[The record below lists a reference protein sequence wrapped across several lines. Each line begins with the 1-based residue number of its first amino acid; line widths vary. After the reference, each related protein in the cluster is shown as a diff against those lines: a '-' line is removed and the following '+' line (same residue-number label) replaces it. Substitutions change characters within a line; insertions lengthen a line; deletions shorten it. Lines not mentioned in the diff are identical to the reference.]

1 MSPASTPQLIF
12 GTASFGD
19 KFTNVEQVQSCLDL
33 LKEHHVHMLDTAGR
47 YPAEAQGRSE
57 ELIGET
63 KATQQGFQVDTK
75 ILAMSAD
82 HKGELSK
89 QNIEQSVSDSLR
101 RLNIP
106 KINTL
111 HIHFP
116 DSQTPIEEQ
125 ASTLDELHKQGKF
138 AQLGVSNFT
147 ASQLTAFIEV
157 CDKHGFVKPTVYQG
171 EYSLISRGMEKH
183 LLPILRE
190 HGIVFN
196 AFRVIAAGFLSGSLT
211 SDSTEGTRFSGDGR
225 IAKYMSAL
233 WDKESLHNAQR
244 KLNAAIKDVGI
255 TSIKAALRWAYYHS
269 ALGQGDGIILG
280 ASKESQIESNIKAI
294 GNGPLSDTVVAAIEA
309 LWEDLRAEREDSYI
323 N

>member
-1 MSPASTPQLIF
+1 
-12 GTASFGD
+12 
-19 KFTNVEQVQSCLDL
+19 
-33 LKEHHVHMLDTAGR
+33 MLDTAGR

-255 TSIKAALRWAYYHS
+255 TSIEAALRWAYYHS

>member
-12 GTASFGD
+12 GTARFGD
-19 KFTNVEQVQSCLDL
+19 KFTNAEQVQLCLDL
-33 LKEHHVHMLDTAGR
+33 LKEHHVQVLDTAGR

-82 HKGELSK
+82 HKWELSK
-89 QNIEQSVSDSLR
+89 QNIQQSVSDSLR
-101 RLNIP
+101 RLKIP
-106 KINTL
+106 KIDTL

-125 ASTLDELHKQGKF
+125 ASTLDKLYKQGMF

-147 ASQLTAFIEV
+147 ASQLIAFIEV
-157 CDKHGFVKPTVYQG
+157 CDKHG
-171 EYSLISRGMEKH
+171 RGMEKH

-211 SDSTEGTRFSGDGR
+211 SGSTEGTRFSGDGR

-255 TSIKAALRWAYYHS
+255 TSVEAALRWAYHHS

-294 GNGPLSDTVVAAIEA
+294 GNGPLPETVVAAIEA